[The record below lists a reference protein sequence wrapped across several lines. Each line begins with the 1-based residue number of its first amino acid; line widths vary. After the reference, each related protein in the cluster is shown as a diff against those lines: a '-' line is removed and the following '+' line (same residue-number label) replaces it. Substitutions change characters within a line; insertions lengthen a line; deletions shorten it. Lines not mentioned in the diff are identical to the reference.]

1 VRTRIAACLDVG
13 ASLAAGAALA
23 AAAFGPIQLE
33 LGAASISVRTL
44 WRPVAAAAV
53 LFVVRVLLS
62 SRPARG
68 HSADVGTRGPGL
80 ASTGATS
87 ASRLVLGA
95 LIAASCVGWMVN
107 LSSVVGGA
115 DSYGYV
121 SAADRVRAA
130 RLIQPEPLA
139 SVMPFPDGIFA
150 ATPLGYVPAGR
161 MANASVPA
169 YPLGLPLLMA
179 AAQTVAGPTGPFAVA
194 PIAAVLL
201 LVATVVVAGSWYGS
215 REVSLLAAA
224 MIAIDPLVF
233 TYAIQPMSD
242 VPAAT
247 ALMAAVAALSLR
259 RPWPIVAGLTAG
271 LALLIRPALAP
282 AAAGLAIVP
291 LLARRERDWAS
302 AVKFG
307 APVALAAIA
316 QGWTQWYLYGDPFGS
331 GYGSIRGLFSW
342 NTAAL
347 NASIYARW
355 GVAALGPLWLAAVV
369 IGVAVSPRLPRL
381 VLIIVAAAVITPYL
395 FYRPYDHWETLRF
408 LLPVVALATVVAA
421 AGLAAVAR
429 RAFSEP
435 VALVAVALLTA
446 MLAWGSWTWIARN
459 QVLTMPRHE
468 ARHRLA
474 GELVAQATSSD
485 GVVMAL
491 QHSGSLRYYTDRQTV
506 NWDRIPPGALDA
518 SVRALQAN
526 GHHVYVLIDSDAERA
541 MFETRHGPALTGGG
555 WLPGG
560 QRRSMQLFEATPREA
575 QPNR

>member
-1 VRTRIAACLDVG
+1 MRTRIAACLDVG

-23 AAAFGPIQLE
+23 AAAFGPIHLE
-33 LGAASISVRTL
+33 LGAASVSVRTL
-44 WRPVAAAAV
+44 WRPLAAAAV
-53 LFVVRVLLS
+53 LFVVRVVLS

-68 HSADVGTRGPGL
+68 HTADVGTRRPGL
-80 ASTGATS
+80 ASIVATS

-95 LIAASCVGWMVN
+95 LIAASCVGWIVN

-201 LVATVVVAGSWYGS
+201 LVAAVVVAGSWYGS

-247 ALMAAVAALSLR
+247 ALMSAVAALSLR
-259 RPWPIVAGLTAG
+259 RPWPIVAGLAAG

-291 LLARRERDWAS
+291 LLTRRERDWAS
-302 AVKFG
+302 ALKFV

-316 QGWTQWYLYGDPFGS
+316 QGWTQWYLYGDPFGERLRQHS
-331 GYGSIRGLFSW
+331 RLVLVEHRRTERVDIR
-342 NTAAL
+342 AL
-347 NASIYARW
+347 ERGGAGPALAGGGRDRVC
-355 GVAALGPLWLAAVV
+355 GVAAPAATRPDDRRGRPSSRRISSIVPT
-369 IGVAVSPRLPRL
+369 ITGKRCASCCQSSP
-381 VLIIVAAAVITPYL
+381 
-395 FYRPYDHWETLRF
+395 W
-408 LLPVVALATVVAA
+408 
-421 AGLAAVAR
+421 
-429 RAFSEP
+429 
-435 VALVAVALLTA
+435 
-446 MLAWGSWTWIARN
+446 
-459 QVLTMPRHE
+459 
-468 ARHRLA
+468 
-474 GELVAQATSSD
+474 
-485 GVVMAL
+485 
-491 QHSGSLRYYTDRQTV
+491 
-506 NWDRIPPGALDA
+506 
-518 SVRALQAN
+518 
-526 GHHVYVLIDSDAERA
+526 
-541 MFETRHGPALTGGG
+541 
-555 WLPGG
+555 
-560 QRRSMQLFEATPREA
+560 RRSSPPPDSRLSLVVHSASRSHSSRSPS
-575 QPNR
+575 